1 MTSLN
6 NLIKLL
12 LLGELVITIKTL
24 IKFLKHLNKNTVVKV
39 NNEDIVLS
47 YYETS
52 DNKQIL
58 NIKFVD
64 LDKLTTIIK
73 ND

>member
-1 MTSLN
+1 M
-6 NLIKLL
+6 
-12 LLGELVITIKTL
+12 TIKSL

-52 DNKQIL
+52 YNKQIL

-64 LDKLTTIIK
+64 LDKLTTTVK

>member
-1 MTSLN
+1 M
-6 NLIKLL
+6 
-12 LLGELVITIKTL
+12 TIKTL

-39 NNEDIVLS
+39 NNNDIVLS

-58 NIKFVD
+58 NIKLAD
-64 LDKLTTIIK
+64 LDKLTINGK

>member
-1 MTSLN
+1 M
-6 NLIKLL
+6 
-12 LLGELVITIKTL
+12 TIKTL

-64 LDKLTTIIK
+64 LDKLITTAK

>member
-1 MTSLN
+1 M
-6 NLIKLL
+6 
-12 LLGELVITIKTL
+12 TIKSL

-52 DNKQIL
+52 DNKKIL

-64 LDKLTTIIK
+64 LDRLTTNGK

>member
-1 MTSLN
+1 M
-6 NLIKLL
+6 
-12 LLGELVITIKTL
+12 TIKSL

-64 LDKLTTIIK
+64 LDKLTTTVK

>member
-1 MTSLN
+1 M
-6 NLIKLL
+6 
-12 LLGELVITIKTL
+12 TIKSL
-24 IKFLKHLNKNTVVKV
+24 IKFLKHLNKNTIVKV

-64 LDKLTTIIK
+64 LDKLTTTVK

>member
-1 MTSLN
+1 M
-6 NLIKLL
+6 
-12 LLGELVITIKTL
+12 TIKSL

>member
-1 MTSLN
+1 M
-6 NLIKLL
+6 
-12 LLGELVITIKTL
+12 TIKTL

-64 LDKLTTIIK
+64 LDRLSTIVK

>member
-1 MTSLN
+1 M
-6 NLIKLL
+6 
-12 LLGELVITIKTL
+12 TIKSL

-58 NIKFVD
+58 NIKYLKKYKMFLKKPKVI
-64 LDKLTTIIK
+64 LYV
-73 ND
+73 

>member
-1 MTSLN
+1 M
-6 NLIKLL
+6 
-12 LLGELVITIKTL
+12 TIKSL

-58 NIKFVD
+58 NIKFID
-64 LDKLTTIIK
+64 LDKLTTIVK

>member
-1 MTSLN
+1 M
-6 NLIKLL
+6 
-12 LLGELVITIKTL
+12 TIKSL

-52 DNKQIL
+52 DNKKIL

>member
-1 MTSLN
+1 M
-6 NLIKLL
+6 
-12 LLGELVITIKTL
+12 TIKTL

-64 LDKLTTIIK
+64 LDRLTTIEK

>member
-1 MTSLN
+1 M
-6 NLIKLL
+6 
-12 LLGELVITIKTL
+12 TIKTL

-52 DNKQIL
+52 DNKKIL

-64 LDKLTTIIK
+64 LDRLTTTAK

>member
-1 MTSLN
+1 M
-6 NLIKLL
+6 
-12 LLGELVITIKTL
+12 TIKSL

-52 DNKQIL
+52 DNKKIL

-64 LDKLTTIIK
+64 IDKLTTIIK

>member
-1 MTSLN
+1 M
-6 NLIKLL
+6 
-12 LLGELVITIKTL
+12 TIKSL

-52 DNKQIL
+52 DNKKIL

-64 LDKLTTIIK
+64 LDRLTINEK

>member
-1 MTSLN
+1 M
-6 NLIKLL
+6 
-12 LLGELVITIKTL
+12 TIKTL

-64 LDKLTTIIK
+64 LDKLTTTVK

>member
-1 MTSLN
+1 M
-6 NLIKLL
+6 
-12 LLGELVITIKTL
+12 TIKTL

-39 NNEDIVLS
+39 NNSDIVLS

-64 LDKLTTIIK
+64 LDKLTTTVK

>member
-1 MTSLN
+1 MLN
-6 NLIKLL
+6 VENLNV
-12 LLGELVITIKTL
+12 EV
-24 IKFLKHLNKNTVVKV
+24 
-39 NNEDIVLS
+39 
-47 YYETS
+47 

-64 LDKLTTIIK
+64 LDKLTTIVK

>member
-1 MTSLN
+1 M
-6 NLIKLL
+6 
-12 LLGELVITIKTL
+12 TIKTL

-39 NNEDIVLS
+39 NNNDIVLS

-58 NIKFVD
+58 NIKFAD
-64 LDKLTTIIK
+64 LDKLTTTVK

>member
-1 MTSLN
+1 M
-6 NLIKLL
+6 
-12 LLGELVITIKTL
+12 TIKSL

-52 DNKQIL
+52 DNKKIL

-64 LDKLTTIIK
+64 LDKLITIAK

>member
-1 MTSLN
+1 M
-6 NLIKLL
+6 
-12 LLGELVITIKTL
+12 TIKSL

-39 NNEDIVLS
+39 NNNDIVLS

-52 DNKQIL
+52 DNKKIL

-64 LDKLTTIIK
+64 LDKLTTTVK

>member
-1 MTSLN
+1 M
-6 NLIKLL
+6 
-12 LLGELVITIKTL
+12 TIKSL

-64 LDKLTTIIK
+64 LDRLTTIVK

>member
-1 MTSLN
+1 MT
-6 NLIKLL
+6 IQ
-12 LLGELVITIKTL
+12 TL
-24 IKFLKHLNKNTVVKV
+24 IKFLKQLNKNTVVKV
-39 NNEDIVLS
+39 NNNDIVLS

-64 LDKLTTIIK
+64 LDKLTTTVK

>member
-1 MTSLN
+1 M
-6 NLIKLL
+6 
-12 LLGELVITIKTL
+12 TIKTL

-52 DNKQIL
+52 DNKKIL

>member
-1 MTSLN
+1 M
-6 NLIKLL
+6 
-12 LLGELVITIKTL
+12 TIKSL

-39 NNEDIVLS
+39 NNSDIVLS

-64 LDKLTTIIK
+64 LDKLTTTVK

>member
-1 MTSLN
+1 M
-6 NLIKLL
+6 
-12 LLGELVITIKTL
+12 TIKSL

-39 NNEDIVLS
+39 NNSDIVLS

-52 DNKQIL
+52 DNKKIL

-64 LDKLTTIIK
+64 LDKLTTIAK

>member
-1 MTSLN
+1 M
-6 NLIKLL
+6 
-12 LLGELVITIKTL
+12 TIKSL

-52 DNKQIL
+52 DNKKIL

-64 LDKLTTIIK
+64 LDKLTTIAK

>member
-1 MTSLN
+1 M
-6 NLIKLL
+6 
-12 LLGELVITIKTL
+12 TIKSL

-39 NNEDIVLS
+39 NNEDMVLS

-52 DNKQIL
+52 DNKKIL

-64 LDKLTTIIK
+64 LDKLITIAK

>member
-1 MTSLN
+1 M
-6 NLIKLL
+6 
-12 LLGELVITIKTL
+12 TIKSL

-64 LDKLTTIIK
+64 LDRLTTNGK

>member
-1 MTSLN
+1 M
-6 NLIKLL
+6 
-12 LLGELVITIKTL
+12 TIKTL

-52 DNKQIL
+52 DNKKIL

-64 LDKLTTIIK
+64 LDKLTTITK

>member
-1 MTSLN
+1 M
-6 NLIKLL
+6 
-12 LLGELVITIKTL
+12 TIKSL

-52 DNKQIL
+52 DNKKIL

-64 LDKLTTIIK
+64 LDKLTTSVK

>member
-1 MTSLN
+1 M
-6 NLIKLL
+6 
-12 LLGELVITIKTL
+12 TIKSL

-52 DNKQIL
+52 DNKQVL

-64 LDKLTTIIK
+64 LDKLTTIVK

>member
-1 MTSLN
+1 M
-6 NLIKLL
+6 
-12 LLGELVITIKTL
+12 TIKSL

-64 LDKLTTIIK
+64 LDKLTTIVK

>member
-1 MTSLN
+1 MTVKS
-6 NLIKLL
+6 
-12 LLGELVITIKTL
+12 L
-24 IKFLKHLNKNTVVKV
+24 IKFLKHLNKHTVVKV

-52 DNKQIL
+52 DNKKIL

>member
-1 MTSLN
+1 M
-6 NLIKLL
+6 
-12 LLGELVITIKTL
+12 TIKTL

-39 NNEDIVLS
+39 NNEDIMLS

-52 DNKQIL
+52 DNKKIL
-58 NIKFVD
+58 NIKFAD
-64 LDKLTTIIK
+64 LDKLTTTVK

>member
-1 MTSLN
+1 M
-6 NLIKLL
+6 
-12 LLGELVITIKTL
+12 TIKTL

-64 LDKLTTIIK
+64 LDNLTTTVK

>member
-1 MTSLN
+1 M
-6 NLIKLL
+6 
-12 LLGELVITIKTL
+12 TIKSL

-39 NNEDIVLS
+39 NSSDIVLS

-64 LDKLTTIIK
+64 LDKLTTTVK

>member
-1 MTSLN
+1 M
-6 NLIKLL
+6 
-12 LLGELVITIKTL
+12 TIKSL
-24 IKFLKHLNKNTVVKV
+24 IKFLKHLNKNTIVKV

-52 DNKQIL
+52 DNKKIL

-64 LDKLTTIIK
+64 LDRLTTTAK

>member
-1 MTSLN
+1 M
-6 NLIKLL
+6 
-12 LLGELVITIKTL
+12 TIKSL

-64 LDKLTTIIK
+64 LDRLTINGK